1 VTPLNDRLV
10 TTRSALLLLW
20 VAVGFVVLVARVPC
34 WRGPRLV
41 QGSLAVRTA
50 LRPDAWLIQQL
61 PTESLL
67 HRRAHNGSSHRGAA
81 CFRCLQ
87 TAFPNLVAVHGPI
100 HASGLKPNRNLLLDC
115 PT

>member
-1 VTPLNDRLV
+1 LSWSDTARARRRFKAAQKQDERVVGLVLASGRVQPVRSESELRVTPLNDRLV

-61 PTESLL
+61 AIWP
-67 HRRAHNGSSHRGAA
+67 AA
-81 CFRCLQ
+81 
-87 TAFPNLVAVHGPI
+87 
-100 HASGLKPNRNLLLDC
+100 
-115 PT
+115 